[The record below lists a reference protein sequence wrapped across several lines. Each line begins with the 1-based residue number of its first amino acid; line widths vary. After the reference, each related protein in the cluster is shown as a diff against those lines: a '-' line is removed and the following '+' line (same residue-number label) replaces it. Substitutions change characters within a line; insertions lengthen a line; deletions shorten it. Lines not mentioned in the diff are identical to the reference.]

1 MAKRILITGGTGRL
15 GRVLVPRLLDA
26 GHPVRVLTRRRREHG
41 PVGWAVGD
49 LRAPGGLADVTAA
62 TDVVIHLATTNGRG
76 DLAATGNLVEEAK
89 RTGTPH
95 LVYVSIVGVEDIPL
109 GYYRTK
115 LACERLVERS
125 GLPWT
130 IVRAT
135 QFHELIAAI
144 FHAQR
149 WSPVTLV
156 PSGVRFQPVDVTEVA
171 ATLVPIVSGAPA
183 NRAPDIGGPEVRDAA
198 GLARDYLRAKGRRR
212 PVSAIP
218 LPGKIMRG
226 FREGHNLADT
236 AVMGRITFADFLAG
250 AGSGAL

>member
-1 MAKRILITGGTGRL
+1 MANRILITGGTGRL
-15 GRVLVPRLLDA
+15 GSALVPLLLDA
-26 GHPVRVLTRRRREHG
+26 GHPVRVLTRRGRERG
-41 PVGWAVGD
+41 PAEQVLGD
-49 LRAPGGLADVTAA
+49 LRTPGGLAGVTTG

-95 LVYVSIVGVEDIPL
+95 LAYVSIVGVEDIPL

-115 LACERLVERS
+115 LECERLVERS

-144 FHAQR
+144 FDAQC
-149 WSPVTLV
+149 WSPVTMV

-171 ATLVPIVSGAPA
+171 ARLVTIASGAA
-183 NRAPDIGGPEVRDAA
+183 VGRTPDIGGPEVRDAA
-198 GLARDYLRAKGRRR
+198 GLARDYLRAKGRRG
-212 PVSAIP
+212 PVRAIP
-218 LPGKIMRG
+218 LPGKVMRAY
-226 FREGHNLADT
+226 REGHNLAGE
-236 AVMGRITFADFLAG
+236 AAGRVTFADFLAG
-250 AGSGAL
+250 AGSGAR